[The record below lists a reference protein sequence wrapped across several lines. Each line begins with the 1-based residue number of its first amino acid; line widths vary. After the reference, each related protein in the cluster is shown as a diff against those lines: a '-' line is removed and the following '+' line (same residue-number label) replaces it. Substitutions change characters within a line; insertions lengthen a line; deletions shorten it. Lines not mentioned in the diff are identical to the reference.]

1 MKVLKHWKR
10 FLMLQR
16 MSSPVR
22 IGTRGSALAL
32 WQARW
37 VQTMLTS
44 IGLKS
49 ELVPI
54 QSSGDQQQQKPLY
67 ELGVQGIFTKE
78 LDTALLAGD
87 VDIAVHSMKD
97 VPTQLPQ
104 GITTAFIPKRGAWQD
119 VIVTNNSNWESKN
132 YVVATSSLRR
142 AAQWKHKYP
151 SHTITDIRG
160 NVPTRL
166 KKLSESNFD
175 GTIMAMAG
183 LSRLEML
190 PENSVVLDWM
200 IPAPAQGAVL
210 VTALT
215 ENQELLSAL
224 NKLNHEETAH
234 CVEEE
239 RLFLRVLEG
248 GCTAPIGAH
257 AQVVDDGIHFKGS
270 ITQKDGK
277 KQLVFDAV
285 FALDEKHIGKSAAE
299 QLLAKGAKD
308 VLDG

>member
-1 MKVLKHWKR
+1 
-10 FLMLQR
+10 
-16 MSSPVR
+16 MSSNVR

-87 VDIAVHSMKD
+87 VDVAVHSMKD
-97 VPTQLPQ
+97 VPTQLPH
-104 GITTAFIPKRGAWQD
+104 GITTAFVPKRGAWQD
-119 VIVTNNSNWESKN
+119 VLVANNSNLVDENS
-132 YVVATSSLRR
+132 VIATSSLRR

-166 KKLSESNFD
+166 KKLTESNFD

-183 LSRLEML
+183 LSRL
-190 PENSVVLDWM
+190 
-200 IPAPAQGAVL
+200 
-210 VTALT
+210 
-215 ENQELLSAL
+215 
-224 NKLNHEETAH
+224 
-234 CVEEE
+234 
-239 RLFLRVLEG
+239 
-248 GCTAPIGAH
+248 
-257 AQVVDDGIHFKGS
+257 
-270 ITQKDGK
+270 
-277 KQLVFDAV
+277 
-285 FALDEKHIGKSAAE
+285 
-299 QLLAKGAKD
+299 
-308 VLDG
+308 

>member
-1 MKVLKHWKR
+1 
-10 FLMLQR
+10 MLLR
-16 MSSPVR
+16 VSSPIR

-37 VQTMLTS
+37 VQTLLTS
-44 IGLKS
+44 VGLKS

-54 QSSGDQQQQKPLY
+54 ESSGDTQQQLPLY
-67 ELGVQGIFTKE
+67 EMGVQGIFTKE
-78 LDTALLAGD
+78 LDVALLAGD

-104 GITTAFIPKRGAWQD
+104 GIVTGFVPKRGLWQD
-119 VIVTNNSNWESKN
+119 VFIPNQKEWGAENSTI
-132 YVVATSSLRR
+132 ATSSLRR
-142 AAQWKHKYP
+142 AAQWRHAFP
-151 SHTITDIRG
+151 THNITDIRG

-166 KKLSESNFD
+166 KKLNESSWQ

-210 VTALT
+210 VTGL
-215 ENQELLSAL
+215 EKNQSLMISLKAL
-224 NKLNHEETAH
+224 NHTETAR
-234 CVEEE
+234 CVAEE
-239 RLFLRVLEG
+239 RHFLRILEG

-257 AQVVDDGIHFKGS
+257 AQIVGDKIHFRGC
-270 ITQKDGK
+270 ITQKDGT
-277 KQLVFDAV
+277 KQLLFDKQFQMDTKNV
-285 FALDEKHIGKSAAE
+285 GQMAAE
-299 QLLAKGAKD
+299 SLLEQGAKEL
-308 VLDG
+308 LDA